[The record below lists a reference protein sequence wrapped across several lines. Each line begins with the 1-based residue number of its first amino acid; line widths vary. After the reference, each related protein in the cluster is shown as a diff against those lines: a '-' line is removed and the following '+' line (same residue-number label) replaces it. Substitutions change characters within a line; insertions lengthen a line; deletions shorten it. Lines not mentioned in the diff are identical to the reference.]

1 MLNKYL
7 KKIVLVFVLILL
19 LFSGVYPI
27 FSIKVGA
34 EAYTIV
40 ENETNENN
48 EALFLGSEAEK
59 LKEFHQQMN
68 EVMITKQ
75 EGNQETAMISDA
87 DLVRILEKSGY
98 KVSTEIKKIMFQRG
112 TGVTK
117 IVWYGNRKNG
127 NYNLYLSKSM
137 LQAIKYAQSGINVL
151 SAAMSAFSGNLFMFT
166 RGMIRATVNMIRA
179 NAIIHGKVFYSRAWI
194 PRGSGNQ

>member
-1 MLNKYL
+1 MLKKNL
-7 KKIVLVFVLILL
+7 KKIVLVFTLVLL
-19 LFSGVYPI
+19 LFSGISPI

-34 EAYTIV
+34 ESYEAV
-40 ENETNENN
+40 EDNI
-48 EALFLGSEAEK
+48 EALFLDSESEK
-59 LKEFHQQMN
+59 VKEFHQQVN
-68 EVMITKQ
+68 EVMITNQ
-75 EGNQETAMISDA
+75 EGNKETATISDI

-98 KVSTEIKKIMFQRG
+98 VVSSEIKRIMFQRG
-112 TGVTK
+112 AGVTK
-117 IVWYGNRKNG
+117 IVWYGNRRNG

-179 NAIIHGKVFYSRAWI
+179 NAIIHGKVFYSRVWI
-194 PRGSGNQ
+194 LRGSGNQ